1 MRPDRNA
8 FILSV
13 YSVASSIASF
23 SDSTESSDI
32 QSMRVPF
39 VHKSWENFYR
49 RVEGSPWAA
58 LGYATPTPGLC
69 IVNLCIIILKKNII
83 LSVLLSVNAAKFLN
97 VSFSLFPISF
107 CLVV

>member
-1 MRPDRNA
+1 
-8 FILSV
+8 
-13 YSVASSIASF
+13 
-23 SDSTESSDI
+23 
-32 QSMRVPF
+32 MRVPF

-97 VSFSLFPISF
+97 VSFSLFPFSF

>member
-13 YSVASSIASF
+13 YSVASSIASL

-49 RVEGSPWAA
+49 RVEEGSPWAV
-58 LGYATPTPGLC
+58 LGVVPPTPGLC
-69 IVNLCIIILKKNII
+69 IVIY
-83 LSVLLSVNAAKFLN
+83 V
-97 VSFSLFPISF
+97 
-107 CLVV
+107 